1 MMLQHTKQKHHILV
15 MQNEKIDKIVFVPDE
30 NFVFPETKMC
40 FQFELLKK
48 FSWLCYSPSE
58 DAAYC

>member
-15 MQNEKIDKIVFVPDE
+15 MQSEKIDKIVFVPDE

-48 FSWLCYSPSE
+48 FS
-58 DAAYC
+58 